1 MSSHELSEW
10 MAFFR
15 LEPFGEERQDL
26 RAAIVAQT
34 IANVNRGAGRP
45 PYKLSDFILEFDR
58 QPKEPQSVE
67 DQIEVMRRLTRQLT
81 RPK

>member
-1 MSSHELSEW
+1 
-10 MAFFR
+10 MAFYR

-26 RAAIVAQT
+26 RAAIIAQT

-45 PYKLSDFILEFDR
+45 PYKLSDFILEFDGEER
-58 QPKEPQSVE
+58 ANKAPQAVE
-67 DQIEVMRRLTRQLT
+67 DQIQVMQRLTRALN